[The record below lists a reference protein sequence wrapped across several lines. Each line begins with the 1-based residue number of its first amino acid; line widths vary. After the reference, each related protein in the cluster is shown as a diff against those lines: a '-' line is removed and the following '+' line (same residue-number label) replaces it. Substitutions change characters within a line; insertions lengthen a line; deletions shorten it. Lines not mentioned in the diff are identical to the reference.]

1 VTGKNRRSFG
11 STSIFDGELPL
22 RAGTAFLLAT
32 LAGFLTYSGVWP
44 FTLMI
49 AAGSAILAWEWSRL
63 VRNAPMDSV
72 FYVHAVAVIAAC
84 ISTGAGAVWLAMLAL
99 GAGTLL
105 AAVLTQTRGARAWSA
120 FGVVYLGLPG
130 ILLVLFRSDA
140 AFGIAAVFF
149 LFLVV
154 WSADIA
160 AYFTGRAIG
169 GPKLAPKISPG
180 KTWSGLAGG
189 LAVPTLLAY
198 GFAVWLGDTR
208 VLAVALLGAGLAFA
222 SQIGDLAESAIKRK
236 FQVKDSGQLLP
247 GHGGLFDRV
256 DGLIGAAL
264 AAGGIAVA
272 RNLSGPGEALLMW
285 P

>member
-1 VTGKNRRSFG
+1 MTGKNRRSG
-11 STSIFDGELPL
+11 QSASILDGELAQ
-22 RAGTAFLLAT
+22 RTGSALLFAAVV
-32 LAGFLTYSGVWP
+32 LLLTYSGVWP

-49 AAGSAILAWEWSRL
+49 AAGSAILAWEWGRL
-63 VRNAPMDSV
+63 VRGALRDAA
-72 FYVHAVAVIAAC
+72 FHVHALAVIAAC
-84 ISTGAGAVWLAMLAL
+84 ISTGADAVWLAMLAL
-99 GAGTLL
+99 GAGALL
-105 AAVLTQTRGARAWSA
+105 AAIVTQTPGARPWSA
-120 FGVVYLGLPG
+120 LGVLYMGLPG
-130 ILLVLFRSDA
+130 VLLVFFRSDA
-140 AFGIAAVFF
+140 AFGVAAIFF

-154 WSADIA
+154 WSADTA

-189 LAVPTLLAY
+189 LTVPTLLAY

-208 VLAVALLGAGLAFA
+208 ALALALLGAGLAFI

-256 DGLIGAAL
+256 DGLIGAVL
-264 AAGGIAVA
+264 AAGGIAAV
-272 RNLSGPGEALLMW
+272 RNLPDPGKALLMW

>member
-1 VTGKNRRSFG
+1 MTGRNRRSG
-11 STSIFDGELPL
+11 GPASKSDGELAQRTGSAL
-22 RAGTAFLLAT
+22 LLAA
-32 LAGFLTYSGVWP
+32 LAGLLTYSGVWP

-49 AAGSAILAWEWSRL
+49 AAGSAILAWEWGRL
-63 VRNAPMDSV
+63 VRGARMDAA
-72 FYVHAVAVIAAC
+72 FYVHAAAVIAAC
-84 ISTGAGAVWLAMLAL
+84 ISAGADAAWLAMPVLGAGA
-99 GAGTLL
+99 LL
-105 AAVLTQTRGARAWSA
+105 AAIVTKVPGARAWSA
-120 FGVVYLGLPG
+120 LGVLYLGLPG
-130 ILLVLFRSDA
+130 VLLVFFRSDA
-140 AFGIAAVFF
+140 AFGIAAIFF

-154 WSADIA
+154 WSADTA

-189 LAVPTLLAY
+189 LTVPTLLAY

-208 VLAVALLGAGLAFA
+208 ALALALLGAGLAFA

-236 FQVKDSGQLLP
+236 FQVKDTGQLLP

-256 DGLIGAAL
+256 DGLIGAVL
-264 AAGGIAVA
+264 VAGGIAAA
-272 RNLSGPGEALLMW
+272 RNLSDPGEALLMW